1 MGLMLQINLIN
12 NLEFVDNGSM
22 DGTDVLI
29 NLIDNLPGICR

>member
-12 NLEFVDNGSM
+12 NLEFVDNDSM